1 MAAPLSYS
9 DIIHQMSEITER
21 IHRLLGELRP
31 ITDQISAGAFD
42 SAIFEKNNRLQSEIA
57 RLDELRDR
65 LQKHRRG
72 IGGAG
77 RSG

>member
-1 MAAPLSYS
+1 M
-9 DIIHQMSEITER
+9 
-21 IHRLLGELRP
+21 
-31 ITDQISAGAFD
+31 DQISAGAFD
-42 SAIFEKNNRLQSEIA
+42 SVIFEKNNRLQSEIA

-72 IGGAG
+72 IGGAN